1 MCDGDGKVWD
11 SMKIKW
17 THYEEGLTIFRDKIG
32 HLSWCLVSL
41 QRSCQRQKNDLD
53 TS

>member
-1 MCDGDGKVWD
+1 MEIGKVWD

-17 THYEEGLTIFRDKIG
+17 THYEEGLKVFRARIR
-32 HLSWCLVSL
+32 HLSWCLVSSL
-41 QRSCQRQKNDLD
+41 RSCQRQKNDLD